1 MKKKTLSGDRSVVQ
15 SRSRENKFH
24 IYIVIS
30 YSNTVVGRLIRG
42 RAKLKFWNRY
52 DGDCYSHVSLSL
64 DSRLTDMMSFARKK
78 LHNPLISG
86 LIREDIHTGVFSFH
100 PDQNQMAVFALPVT
114 YEQYQGIRK
123 RMEMDWARREQL
135 KYNFLGLFA
144 MLLTGRGAAR
154 KNHYFCS
161 HWAAEI
167 LSENGFDLC
176 IKKKP
181 YNIRHFDLYT
191 ALQDYMIY
199 EGKIVDYPLYNSV
212 SAEDKKYARTNYTS
226 CIL

>member
-1 MKKKTLSGDRSVVQ
+1 MKEFKSM
-15 SRSRENKFH
+15 FH

-30 YSNTVVGRLIRG
+30 YSNTVVGRLIRE

-64 DSRLTDMMSFARKK
+64 DSRLNNMMSFARKQ

-86 LIREDIHTGVFSFH
+86 LIREDIHTGVFGFH

-114 YEQYQGIRK
+114 CQQYQSICR
-123 RMEMDWARREQL
+123 RMAQDWTRQDQL
-135 KYNFLGLFA
+135 KYNFLGLFS
-144 MLLTGRGAAR
+144 MLLAGKGIAR

-161 HWAAEI
+161 QWVAEI
-167 LSENGFDLC
+167 LSENSFDLRLN
-176 IKKKP
+176 KKP
-181 YNIRHFDLYT
+181 CNIRHFDLYA
-191 ALQDYMIY
+191 ALHDYMIY

-212 SAEDKKYARTNYTS
+212 STEDEKNARTNYTS